1 MRNIKLCILWCNC
14 LWSMGLWVEGCSWAV
29 FLWPMTAVSLSMI
42 GERILS
48 ITSLNEISWVEK
60 CCIPINDSVYVMCI
74 FWFPLNLNRFYSS
87 DMAEEKSE
95 SSDHISECGL
105 CFENDELK
113 RLPCNYN
120 HIYCITCLTKDSERT
135 KIIKCPLCRWV
146 GYITSR

>member
-1 MRNIKLCILWCNC
+1 MRNINFAFFGAIAI
-14 LWSMGLWVEGCSWAV
+14 WSMGLWVEGCSWEV

-42 GERILS
+42 GETILS
-48 ITSLNEISWVEK
+48 LTSLNKISWVEN
-60 CCIPINDSVYVMCI
+60 CCITINDSVYVYI
-74 FWFPLNLNRFYSS
+74 LFPLNLNRFYSS

-95 SSDHISECGL
+95 LSDHISECGL

-135 KIIKCPLCRWV
+135 KIIKCPLCRRV
-146 GYITSR
+146 GYNTSQ